1 MIKEEHIKKICPNNK
16 NPKQI
21 ADALNK
27 VLPDY
32 GITTKKQI
40 AHFIGQTAHES
51 GEYNI
56 LKENLNYSAEGL
68 CKVWPKRFT
77 PATAGAYGRN
87 PEKIANKVYC
97 DRMGNGNEASG
108 DGWKYK
114 GSGFLQLTGKDNYS
128 KFAKYLN
135 KPLDETV
142 DFCNTI
148 EGAAASACWFWVVNN
163 LNKFCDKDDYI
174 GLTKAINGGTHGID
188 DRTNKTKKALS
199 VLDFEVLVKPEVKKD
214 APKVEPVKIEEPT
227 EEPSILDDIEQAV
240 DDAIDTITRW
250 FHD

>member
-128 KFAKYLN
+128 N
-135 KPLDETV
+135 
-142 DFCNTI
+142 
-148 EGAAASACWFWVVNN
+148 
-163 LNKFCDKDDYI
+163 
-174 GLTKAINGGTHGID
+174 
-188 DRTNKTKKALS
+188 
-199 VLDFEVLVKPEVKKD
+199 
-214 APKVEPVKIEEPT
+214 
-227 EEPSILDDIEQAV
+227 
-240 DDAIDTITRW
+240 
-250 FHD
+250 

>member
-1 MIKEEHIKKICPNNK
+1 MIKAEHIKKICPNNK
-16 NPKQI
+16 NPEQI

-77 PATAGAYGRN
+77 PAIAGTYGRN

-108 DGWKYK
+108 DGWKYR
-114 GSGFLQLTGKDNYS
+114 GRGCIQTTGKANYEKFS
-128 KFAKYLN
+128 KDCGKT
-135 KPLDETV
+135 LDEAVSYCETL
-142 DFCNTI
+142 D
-148 EGAAASACWFWVVNN
+148 GAIASGAFFWKSNN
-163 LNKFCDKDDYI
+163 LNRFCDKDDYI

-199 VLDFEVLVKPEVKKD
+199 VLDFDVLVKPEVKKD
-214 APKVEPVKIEEPT
+214 VAKVEPVKIEEPT